1 MLDTPGLADA
11 RGAQQDELHNK
22 SIVTQIR
29 EHIDSVTAVLV
40 LANGTVPRITVGTDC
55 ALSTLCT
62 ILPTSLANVAFVLT
76 NVSGLLYQNFSGN
89 TLRDALEDAPRFTL
103 NNPIALQRKYL
114 KLGDDP
120 SVENGRD
127 GWRREVEAGE
137 QNAFETLVDL
147 FDWLDGLE
155 PLPIIPRHGEPE
167 P

>member
-1 MLDTPGLADA
+1 LADA
-11 RGAQQDELHNK
+11 RGTGQDELHRK

-29 EHIDSVTAVLV
+29 EHIDSVTAVFV

-55 ALSTLCT
+55 ALSALRT

-76 NVSGLLYQNFSGN
+76 NVSGPLYQNFSGN
-89 TLRDALEDAPRFTL
+89 PHLDVLEDAPRFAL
-103 NNPIALQRKYL
+103 DNPLALQRKYL
-114 KLGDDP
+114 ELEDDP

-137 QNAFETLVDL
+137 QNAFEMLVDL

-155 PLPIIPRHGEPE
+155 PLPICSTI
-167 P
+167 